1 MTHDSLNVSERPTH
15 RRWTILSLACGASG
29 FLYLHR
35 YTWNFIRPALRDEY
49 DLSNLELSYI
59 YNAFNFAYTAGQVPS
74 GILCDFFGPHM
85 FMVAIIVAWSV
96 SLPGIGLTGG
106 SLPGLC
112 AARALFGVSQAGCY
126 PSLAKISKTWLPIK
140 TRTIGQAMIATL
152 FGRGGGAVSPLIMG
166 TLLMATM
173 GLSWR
178 WALVAI
184 GVTGLVFAMLF
195 YFFFRNSP
203 EVDPNTNQAEVD
215 LIRAD
220 DPGSTETGGVLN
232 FWHVI
237 QNPSMCV
244 FMLQQVA
251 SAGADFVY
259 VALMGS
265 YFLDNDVDMSW
276 AGLLVSLP
284 LWGGAIGGFIGG
296 FVNDGLIR
304 ITDNRRWAR
313 TTAGFSG
320 KFIAALLMASIVVLH
335 ANPYVVGGMLF
346 FVKFFTDW
354 SQPTV
359 WGTCTD
365 MGGRYSATVFS
376 IINTCGGVGGI
387 ALSLSAGGILDYY
400 ATELPDGTLQNNYD
414 PLFLAI
420 AALYLLSG
428 ISWFFINCTN
438 RLDKDEVFLHPDFA
452 DGTPS

>member
-1 MTHDSLNVSERPTH
+1 MNHDSLNVSQRPTR
-15 RRWTILSLACGASG
+15 RRWTVLGVACAASW

-35 YTWNFIRPALRDEY
+35 YTWNFVRPALRDEY
-49 DLSNLELSYI
+49 DLSNKELSYI

-85 FMVAIIVAWSV
+85 FMVAIIVLWSV
-96 SLPGIGLTGG
+96 AMPSIGLTGN
-106 SLPGLC
+106 PWGLG
-112 AARALFGVSQAGCY
+112 AARALFGISQAGCY
-126 PSLAKISKTWLPIK
+126 PSLAKISKTWIPIK

-152 FGRGGGAVSPLIMG
+152 FGRGGGAVSPLIMS

-178 WALVAI
+178 WALAAM
-184 GVTGLVFAMLF
+184 GATGLVFAVMF
-195 YFFFRNSP
+195 YFFFRNRP
-203 EVDPNTNQAEVD
+203 EDDEHVNQAELD
-215 LIRAD
+215 LIRSD
-220 DPGSTETGGVLN
+220 DPGNTEMGSVIKFSRVLK
-232 FWHVI
+232 
-237 QNPSMCV
+237 NPSMCV

-265 YFLDNDVDMSW
+265 YFLDQDVDKFW
-276 AGLLVSLP
+276 AGILVSLP

-304 ITDNRRWAR
+304 LTGNRRWAR
-313 TTAGFSG
+313 TTAGFTG
-320 KFIAALLMASIVVLH
+320 KFIAGLLMMSIVMLQ
-335 ANPYVVGGMLF
+335 ANAYTVGGLLF

-387 ALSLSAGGILDYY
+387 ALSLSAGEVLDYY
-400 ATELPDGTLQNNYD
+400 ATKLPDGTMQNNYN
-414 PLFLAI
+414 PLFLAV
-420 AALYLLSG
+420 AALYFLSG

-438 RLDKDEVFLHPDFA
+438 RLDKDEEPQNLHFD
-452 DGTPS
+452 DGSSS